1 MDFERLVVWQRAMTL
16 CCSVYQQ
23 TDKLKDFG
31 FKQQITRSALS
42 IPSNIAEG
50 MERLTDKEKVYFLGV
65 AKGSCAELRTQILVG
80 ERIGYLSP
88 GIAKSSVQETR
99 EISAML
105 HALLNKIR
113 EC

>member
-1 MDFERLVVWQRAMTL
+1 MDFERLTVWQRAMAL

-23 TDKLKDFG
+23 TEQLRDFG
-31 FKQQITRSALS
+31 FKQQITRAALS
-42 IPSNIAEG
+42 VPSNIAEG

-65 AKGSCAELRTQILVG
+65 AKGSCAELITQLLVG

-88 GIAKSSVQETR
+88 DVVQGSIEETR

-105 HALLNKIR
+105 HALLNRIR
-113 EC
+113 QG

>member
-1 MDFERLVVWQRAMTL
+1 MDFERLTVWQRAMAL

-23 TDKLKDFG
+23 TEQLRDFG
-31 FKQQITRSALS
+31 FKQQITRAALS
-42 IPSNIAEG
+42 VPSNIAEG

-65 AKGSCAELRTQILVG
+65 AKGSCAELRTQLLVG

-88 GIAKSSVQETR
+88 EVVQGCIKDTR

-105 HALLNKIR
+105 HALLKRIR
-113 EC
+113 QG